1 MSAYKKL
8 NRQDVYVTS
17 YTAKKDQ
24 EVTAGTTP
32 GAFSAGFSSGFDI
45 YILEGISSVT
55 LNLFGLTERGNTSTE
70 LITYG
75 TTDYY
80 HKSVQQLYYSNFTQ
94 SVVTGSF
101 ENFLQSSF
109 ETGSRELG
117 TSGSL
122 MSIGRGY
129 TGNYIVPSTVN
140 FSISS
145 GSISGSITD
154 DGEGKLYITGS
165 NSGIDGQVV
174 GDVIYPHGNL
184 ILTNNTAGSLL
195 LNYTGLSGV
204 WQSSQTIFEA
214 NYHCK
219 VRDYEF
225 NYTYNPSAQISGSNG
240 KLANNVTGSYFTPYI
255 TAIGLYNDADELI
268 AVAKL
273 GQPVPKSPDTEMTFQ
288 IKLDF

>member
-24 EVTAGTTP
+24 EVSAGTTP

-45 YILEGISSVT
+45 YILDGISSVT
-55 LNLFGLTERGNTSTE
+55 LNLFGLTEKGNTSTE
-70 LITYG
+70 LVNYG

-122 MSIGRGY
+122 MSIGRGF
-129 TGNYIVPSTVN
+129 TGNYIVPTTVN
-140 FSISS
+140 FSITS
-145 GSISGSITD
+145 GATSGSITD

-165 NSGIDGQVV
+165 NSGVDGQIV
-174 GDVIYPHGNL
+174 GDIIYPHGNL
-184 ILTNNTAGSLL
+184 ILTDSIASSML
-195 LNYTGLSGV
+195 LNYTGLAGS
-204 WQSSQTIFEA
+204 WQSSRTIFEA
-214 NYHCK
+214 NYYCK
-219 VRDYEF
+219 VSDYEF
-225 NYTYNPSAQISGSNG
+225 NYTHNPSAKVSGSNG
-240 KLANNVTGSYFTPYI
+240 KLADNVTGSAFTPYI
-255 TAIGLYNDADELI
+255 TAIGLYNDANELI

-273 GQPVPKSPDTEMTFQ
+273 GQPVPKSPDTEMTFA
-288 IKLDF
+288 IRLDL